1 MSYKKLNNKRKNMI
15 IFKEQK
21 ELKKY
26 LAKLNYNLIG
36 FVPTMGALHEGHISL
51 IKMSNKSCN
60 ITVCSI
66 YVNPTQFNN
75 TDDLLKYPK
84 TIKDDIKILKQNKC
98 DVLYCP
104 DDDDLYKANEKP
116 GEYKF
121 NGIELYLEGKYRPGH
136 FNGVATVVEKLLK
149 IINPKKVFF
158 GEKDLQQLMIIKT
171 LVKQKNILTEVIRC
185 PTIREENGLAKSSR
199 NQHLSKIDREHC
211 GVIYKQL
218 IDFKHLF
225 NKMDLSK
232 LKKQIIT
239 NITRR
244 KKIKIEYLE
253 LVNLDTF
260 EPDKN
265 PSKNVKYAVC
275 IAVSIS
281 GVRLIDNIIL

>member
-1 MSYKKLNNKRKNMI
+1 MI

-21 ELKKY
+21 ELKKH
-26 LAKLNYNLIG
+26 LTKLNNSLIG
-36 FVPTMGALHEGHISL
+36 FVPTMGALHQGHISL
-51 IKMSNKSCN
+51 IKESNKTCN
-60 ITVCSI
+60 ITICSI

-75 TDDLLKYPK
+75 TDDFLNYPK
-84 TIKDDIKILKQNKC
+84 TIKDDIKILQENNC
-98 DVLYCP
+98 DILYCP
-104 DDDDLYKANEKP
+104 ENTDLYKANEKP
-116 GEYKF
+116 NEYRF

-136 FNGVATVVEKLLK
+136 FNGVATIVEKLLNVIKPQK
-149 IINPKKVFF
+149 IFF

-171 LVKQKNILTEVIRC
+171 LVKQKNILTEVIGC

-218 IDFKHLF
+218 TDFKHLF
-225 NKMDLSK
+225 YKMDLGE

-239 NITRR
+239 NITSRN
-244 KKIKIEYLE
+244 KIKIEYLE

-260 EPDKN
+260 EPDET
-265 PSKNVKYAVC
+265 PSKKVKYAVC
-275 IAVSIS
+275 IAVSVS

>member
-1 MSYKKLNNKRKNMI
+1 MI

-21 ELKKY
+21 ELKKH
-26 LAKLNYNLIG
+26 LTKLNNSLIG
-36 FVPTMGALHEGHISL
+36 FVPTMGALHQGHISL
-51 IKMSNKSCN
+51 IKKSNNTCN
-60 ITVCSI
+60 ITICSI

-75 TDDLLKYPK
+75 TDDFLNYPK
-84 TIKDDIKILKQNKC
+84 TIKDDIKILQDNNC
-98 DVLYCP
+98 DILYCP
-104 DDDDLYKANEKP
+104 ENTDLYKANEKP
-116 GEYKF
+116 GEYNF

-136 FNGVATVVEKLLK
+136 FNGVATIVEKLLNVIKPQK
-149 IINPKKVFF
+149 IFF

-171 LVKQKNILTEVIRC
+171 LVKQKNILTEVIGC

-218 IDFKHLF
+218 TDFKHLF
-225 NKMDLSK
+225 YKMDLGE

-239 NITRR
+239 NITSRN
-244 KKIKIEYLE
+244 KIKIEYLE

-260 EPDKN
+260 EPDET
-265 PSKNVKYAVC
+265 PSKKVKYAVC
-275 IAVSIS
+275 IAVSVS

>member
-1 MSYKKLNNKRKNMI
+1 MI
-15 IFKEQK
+15 IFKEQE
-21 ELKKY
+21 ELKKH
-26 LAKLNYNLIG
+26 LAKLNNSLIG
-36 FVPTMGALHEGHISL
+36 FVPTMGALHQGHISL
-51 IKMSNKSCN
+51 IKKSNNTCN
-60 ITVCSI
+60 ITICSI

-75 TDDLLKYPK
+75 TDDFLNYPK
-84 TIKDDIKILKQNKC
+84 TIKYDIKILQDNNC
-98 DVLYCP
+98 DILYCP
-104 DDDDLYKANEKP
+104 ENTDLYKANEKP
-116 GEYKF
+116 GEYNF

-136 FNGVATVVEKLLK
+136 FNGVGTIVEKLLNVIKPQK
-149 IINPKKVFF
+149 IFF

-171 LVKQKNILTEVIRC
+171 LVKQKNILTEVIGC

-218 IDFKHLF
+218 TDFKYLF
-225 NKMDLSK
+225 YKMDLGE

-239 NITRR
+239 NITNRN
-244 KKIKIEYLE
+244 KIKVEYLE

-260 EPDKN
+260 EPDEN
-265 PSKNVKYAVC
+265 PSKKVKYAVC

>member
-1 MSYKKLNNKRKNMI
+1 MI
-15 IFKEQK
+15 IFKEQQ

-26 LAKLNYNLIG
+26 LTKLSNSLIG

-51 IKMSNKSCN
+51 IKKSNKSCN
-60 ITVCSI
+60 ITICSI

-75 TDDLLKYPK
+75 PDDFLNYPK
-84 TIKDDIKILKQNKC
+84 TIKDDIKILQENNC
-98 DVLYCP
+98 DILYCP
-104 DDDDLYKANEKP
+104 ENDDLYKVNKNP
-116 GEYKF
+116 GEYRF
-121 NGIELYLEGKYRPGH
+121 NGIEIYLEGEHRPGH
-136 FNGVATVVEKLLK
+136 FDGVATIVEKLLK
-149 IINPKKVFF
+149 IINPQKIFF

-171 LVKQKNILTEVIRC
+171 LVKQKNILTEVVGC

-211 GVIYKQL
+211 SVIYKQL
-218 IDFKHLF
+218 LDFKYLF
-225 NKMDLSK
+225 KKMDLGE

-239 NITRR
+239 NITSRN
-244 KKIKIEYLE
+244 KIKIEYLE

-260 EPDKN
+260 EPDET
-265 PSKNVKYAVC
+265 PSKKVKYAVC

>member
-1 MSYKKLNNKRKNMI
+1 MI

-26 LAKLNYNLIG
+26 LTKLNNGLIG
-36 FVPTMGALHEGHISL
+36 FVPTMGALHQGHISL
-51 IKMSNKSCN
+51 IKKSKKSCN
-60 ITVCSI
+60 ITICSI

-75 TDDLLKYPK
+75 PDDFLNYPN
-84 TIKDDIKILKQNKC
+84 TIKDDVKILQENNC
-98 DVLYCP
+98 DILYCP
-104 DDDDLYKANEKP
+104 EDDDLYKANEKP
-116 GEYKF
+116 GEYRF
-121 NGIELYLEGKYRPGH
+121 NGIECYLEGSYRPGH
-136 FNGVATVVEKLLK
+136 FNGVATIVEKLLN
-149 IINPKKVFF
+149 IINPQKIFL
-158 GEKDLQQLMIIKT
+158 GEKDLQQLMIIKI
-171 LVKQKNILTEVIRC
+171 LVKKKNILTEVIGC
-185 PTIREENGLAKSSR
+185 PTIREGNGLAKSSR

-211 GVIYKQL
+211 GIIYKQL
-218 IDFKHLF
+218 VYFKHLF

-239 NITRR
+239 NITSR

-260 EPDKN
+260 APDET
-265 PSKNVKYAVC
+265 PSKKVKYAVC

>member
-1 MSYKKLNNKRKNMI
+1 MI

-21 ELKKY
+21 ELKKH
-26 LAKLNYNLIG
+26 LTKINNSLIG
-36 FVPTMGALHEGHISL
+36 FVPTMGALHQGHISL
-51 IKMSNKSCN
+51 IKKSNKTCN
-60 ITVCSI
+60 ITICSI

-75 TDDLLKYPK
+75 IDDFIKYPK
-84 TIKDDIKILKQNKC
+84 TIKDDIKILQDSSC
-98 DVLYCP
+98 DILYCP
-104 DDDDLYKANEKP
+104 ENTDLYKTNEKP
-116 GEYKF
+116 NKYRF
-121 NGIELYLEGKYRPGH
+121 NGVELYLEGEYRPGH
-136 FNGVATVVEKLLK
+136 FDGVATIIEKLLN
-149 IINPKKVFF
+149 IINPQKIFF

-171 LVKQKNILTEVIRC
+171 LVKQKNILTEVIGC

-199 NQHLSKIDREHC
+199 NQHLSKIDRELC

-218 IDFKHLF
+218 INFKHLF

-239 NITRR
+239 NITSIN
-244 KKIKIEYLE
+244 KIKIEYLE

-260 EPDKN
+260 EPDEN
-265 PSKNVKYAVC
+265 PREKVKYAVC

>member
-1 MSYKKLNNKRKNMI
+1 MI
-15 IFKEQK
+15 IFKEQE
-21 ELKKY
+21 ELKKH
-26 LAKLNYNLIG
+26 LAKLNNSLIG
-36 FVPTMGALHEGHISL
+36 FVPTMGALHQGHISL
-51 IKMSNKSCN
+51 IKKSNNTCN
-60 ITVCSI
+60 ITICSI

-75 TDDLLKYPK
+75 TDDFLNYPK
-84 TIKDDIKILKQNKC
+84 TIKDDIKILQDNNC
-98 DVLYCP
+98 DILYCP
-104 DDDDLYKANEKP
+104 ENTDLYKANEKP
-116 GEYKF
+116 GVYSF

-136 FNGVATVVEKLLK
+136 FNGVATIVEKLLNVIKPQK
-149 IINPKKVFF
+149 IFF

-171 LVKQKNILTEVIRC
+171 LVKQKNILTDVVGC

-218 IDFKHLF
+218 INFKHLF
-225 NKMDLSK
+225 NEMDFSK

-239 NITRR
+239 NITSRN
-244 KKIKIEYLE
+244 KIKIEYLE

-260 EPDKN
+260 EPHETT
-265 PSKNVKYAVC
+265 SKKVKYAVC

>member
-1 MSYKKLNNKRKNMI
+1 MI

-21 ELKKY
+21 ELKKH
-26 LAKLNYNLIG
+26 LTKLNNSLIG
-36 FVPTMGALHEGHISL
+36 FVPTMGALHQGHISL
-51 IKMSNKSCN
+51 IKESNKTCN
-60 ITVCSI
+60 ITICSI

-75 TDDLLKYPK
+75 TDDLLNYPK
-84 TIKDDIKILKQNKC
+84 TIKDDIKILQESGC
-98 DVLYCP
+98 DILYCP
-104 DDDDLYKANEKP
+104 ENTDLYVANEKANK
-116 GEYKF
+116 YRF
-121 NGIELYLEGKYRPGH
+121 NGVELYLEGEHRPGH
-136 FNGVATVVEKLLK
+136 FDGVATIVEKLLN
-149 IINPKKVFF
+149 IINPQKIFF

-171 LVKQKNILTEVIRC
+171 LVKQKNILTEVIGC

-218 IDFKHLF
+218 TDFKHLF
-225 NKMDLSK
+225 YKMDLGE

-239 NITRR
+239 NITIR

-260 EPDKN
+260 EPDETPRK
-265 PSKNVKYAVC
+265 KVKYAVC